1 MIGARVGNW
10 FLEAEI
16 GSGPGGPV
24 YAARGFDDPARRA
37 AVKVFPAATDP
48 AFLDRFAGDLLAL
61 QRLDHPNVARF
72 FDSGTHAGRAY
83 VAAEFAPGTD
93 LARLLE
99 TGRRPWREV
108 LSVAVQAARALKHGH
123 NRNLLHRDLKPAHL
137 VLAPDGTMRLV
148 GYGLAKVFPPPL
160 DPARVLGSAAYLP
173 PEGAGGK
180 PPTRRSDLYSLGGVL
195 YTLLTGRPPF
205 AAATLVELT
214 HKQCYALPERPRM
227 LAPDVPA
234 ELDEFVCYLLAK
246 DPARRP
252 ATAGAVLDE
261 LERIRGKLER
271 QGEAVAFPP
280 KLKPD
285 TAEAPALPASLGGID
300 PEPEEFRPRFAV
312 RRGVVGVVLG
322 LAVLAGLA
330 FWLWPRGDGT
340 DEADVRDAVAA
351 GARAGVRSDA
361 ERGFRRGLALAAAG
375 EAGAAR
381 RAWQAV
387 AVGFAGVESEA
398 RWVGLAKAGLAAL
411 DRRGPGARHDHRPFD
426 AALARAKE
434 LAAAGKAAEAA
445 AAFAALEELARD
457 DPAGLEA
464 VKAARE
470 GR

>member
-1 MIGARVGNW
+1 
-10 FLEAEI
+10 
-16 GSGPGGPV
+16 V

-72 FDSGTHAGRAY
+72 FDSGIHAGRAY
-83 VAAEFAPGTD
+83 VASELAPGAD
-93 LARLLE
+93 LAKALE
-99 TGRRPWREV
+99 AGRMPWREV

-137 VLAPDGTMRLV
+137 VVAADGTVRLV
-148 GYGLAKVFPPPL
+148 AFGLGKVFPPVL

-173 PEGAGGK
+173 PETAGGK

-205 AAATLVELT
+205 TAASLVEMT
-214 HKQCYALPERPRM
+214 HKHCYTLPERPRM
-227 LAPDVPA
+227 LAPDVPL
-234 ELDEFVCYLLAK
+234 ELDDFVCTLLAK
-246 DPARRP
+246 EPTRRP

-271 QGEAVAFPP
+271 QGEAVTFPP

-300 PEPEEFRPRFAV
+300 PDPGEPPPRLNV
-312 RRGVVGVVLG
+312 RRAWVGAALG
-322 LAVLAGLA
+322 VLAALA
-330 FWLWPRGDGT
+330 LGYAVWPRGDGL
-340 DEADVRDAVAA
+340 DEEQVRDAVAA
-351 GARAGVRSDA
+351 GVRAGARSDA
-361 ERGFRRGLALAAAG
+361 ERGFRRGLALAEAG
-375 EAGAAR
+375 EAEAAR

-398 RWVGLAKAGLAAL
+398 KWVALAKAGLAAL
-411 DRRGPGARHDHRPFD
+411 ERRGAGGRPDRRPFD
-426 AALARAKE
+426 AALARAKALPPAE
-434 LAAAGKAAEAA
+434 KATALD
-445 AAFAALEELARD
+445 ALEELVRD
-457 DPAGLEA
+457 DPAALEA
-464 VKAARE
+464 VRATR
-470 GR
+470 